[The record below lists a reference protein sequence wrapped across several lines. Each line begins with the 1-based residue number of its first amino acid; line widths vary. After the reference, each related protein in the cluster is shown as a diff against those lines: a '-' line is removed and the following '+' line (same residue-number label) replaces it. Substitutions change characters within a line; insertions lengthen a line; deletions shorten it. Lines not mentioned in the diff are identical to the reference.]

1 MKNALILEGG
11 ASRTFFSCGVMDRL
25 LEDKIYFDYVIGVS
39 AGISFG
45 VSYSSR
51 QFKRNYRI
59 MKEYQHRKE
68 YAGVRHYLNRKNR
81 SYYNLDY
88 VFDEIP
94 NRLLHFDY
102 DTFDNRKENCIAVVT
117 NIATGKAEY
126 IEIPKDKEFTALR
139 ASCALPLLFK
149 PIEIN
154 GNLYMDGG
162 IADSVPFEKAFADG
176 CDKAMVLLTRPRG
189 YVKGKEKATPLVKA
203 FYKKYPEFLKSFLER
218 PERYN
223 ESMEKLYE
231 LEKEGKVF
239 IIAPEKDLGI
249 GRTEKDPKK
258 LEGIYEEGYGLCK
271 KMEKELLDFLFNNE

>member
-1 MKNALILEGG
+1 MKAALILEGG
-11 ASRTFFSCGVMDRL
+11 ASRTYFSCGILDRL
-25 LEDKIYFDYVIGVS
+25 LELKIYFDYVIGVS

-59 MKEYQHRKE
+59 MTEYQHKKE
-68 YAGVRHYLNRKNR
+68 YAGIRHLFNKSNK
-81 SYYNLDY
+81 SYYNLQY
-88 VFDEIP
+88 VFDDIP
-94 NRLLHFDY
+94 NRLLPFDY
-102 DTFDNRKENCIAVVT
+102 DAFDSRKENCIAVVT

-176 CDKAMVLLTRPRG
+176 CDKALVLLTRPRG

-203 FYKKYPEFLKSFLER
+203 AYKKYPEFLKSFLNR
-218 PERYN
+218 PENYN
-223 ESMEKLYE
+223 NSMKKLAE
-231 LEKEGKVF
+231 LEEKGKVF
-239 IIAPEKDLGI
+239 IIAPEKDLGV
-249 GRTEKDPKK
+249 GRTERAPEK
-258 LEGIYEEGYGLCK
+258 LEEIYKEGYTVCEK
-271 KMEKELLDFLFNNE
+271 AEKELMAFLER

>member
-11 ASRTFFSCGVMDRL
+11 ASRTYFSCGVMDRL
-25 LEDKIYFDYVIGVS
+25 LEKNIYFDYVIGVS

-51 QFKRNYRI
+51 QYKRNYRI
-59 MKEYQHRKE
+59 MTEYQHKKE
-68 YAGVRHYLNRKNR
+68 YAGIGHLLNKKNR

-88 VFDEIP
+88 VFGEIP
-94 NRLLHFDY
+94 NHLLPFDY
-102 DTFDNRKENCIAVVT
+102 DAFDNRKENCIAVVT
-117 NIATGKAEY
+117 DIATGKAEY
-126 IEIPKDKEFTALR
+126 IEIPRDKEFTALR

-154 GNLYMDGG
+154 GSFYMDGG

-176 CDKAMVLLTRPRG
+176 CDKALVLLTRPRG

-203 FYKKYPEFLKSFLER
+203 AYKKYPEFLKSFLER

-223 ESMEKLYE
+223 ESMRKLYK
-231 LEKEGKVF
+231 LEGEGKVF
-239 IIAPEKDLGI
+239 IIAPNEDLGI
-249 GRTEKDPKK
+249 GRTEREPKK
-258 LEGIYEEGYGLCK
+258 LERIYDEGYKACEK
-271 KMEKELLDFLFNNE
+271 SEKELLDFLGAL